1 MKNIYFL
8 LSMLVVLAGACID
21 NNSDLGT
28 NEISRIKFK
37 TKFDETAYRAD
48 RWSEFALD
56 CPEIIQENEEKP
68 LTYRWDINY
77 KTVSTEK
84 DLRFICDE
92 LTTADQGSFPCRL
105 TVSNEDGSSWLDFRL
120 TVTSPYQEG
129 LLIMSKV
136 EDGSMFSFKRE
147 DKENQEFQLNAY
159 KLNNPDF
166 PLGSEPKDV
175 VQVESF
181 LYIGTENPNRIVKV
195 NSQTMEAVSLLDYP
209 GEHLDFMSVP
219 GTATYTIYCF
229 DHGREIELDGSQDAF
244 MNAYQQAIDNVYPG
258 IVLANHAIAV
268 GWSTFVYNDTD
279 GALLDIASLASYFP
293 DEFTGKKLVDMVSCK
308 DSEEMLVIVQAEGE
322 VPEIVYLNPGN
333 NVHYSTVSTQGTGI
347 TDESVFV
354 ASQQYS
360 RLYYSVGNEIY
371 VYDYSTGGNFPAV
384 SSYTV
389 GNAGDVIK
397 AMVLTE
403 EDSKLYVAW
412 ESAAGG
418 ELKGNAK
425 CFVLSGDSEEWEAH
439 GIAGDI
445 VRMIYKL

>member
-1 MKNIYFL
+1 MKNIYFFLSL
-8 LSMLVVLAGACID
+8 LVILTGSCID
-21 NNSDLGT
+21 NDSDLGT

-37 TKFDETAYRAD
+37 TAFDENGYRAD

-105 TVSNEDGSSWLDFRL
+105 TVSNEDGSAWLDFQL
-120 TVTSPYQEG
+120 VVTSPYQEG

-136 EDGSMFSFKRE
+136 QDGTMFSFKRE
-147 DKENQEFQLNAY
+147 DKEGQEFQLNAY

-181 LYIGTENPNRIVKV
+181 LYIGTENPSQIMKV

-209 GEHLDFMSVP
+209 GEHLDFMSEP
-219 GTATYTIYCF
+219 SYMTIYCF
-229 DHGREIELDGSQDAF
+229 DNGREIELDGSQDAF
-244 MNAYQQAIDNVYPG
+244 MNAYQQMIDDIYPG
-258 IVLANHAIAV
+258 AKLANFCLNA
-268 GWSTFVYNDTD
+268 STTLFYNQTD
-279 GALLDIASLASYFP
+279 GILFDVSMTEYFP
-293 DEFTGKKLVDMVSCK
+293 DEFSGKKLVDMVACK
-308 DSEEMLVIVQAEGE
+308 SGEEALVIVQPEEGA
-322 VPEIVYLNPGN
+322 PEIVYLNPGN

-347 TDESVFV
+347 TDKSVFV

-371 VYDYSTGGNFPAV
+371 VYDYSTGGNFPSVA
-384 SSYTV
+384 SYTV
-389 GNAGDVIK
+389 GNPGDVIK
-397 AMVLTE
+397 AMVLMSG
-403 EDSKLYVAW
+403 DSKLYVAW

-425 CFVLSGDSEEWEAH
+425 CFVLSGEGEEWEAR

-445 VRMIYKL
+445 VKMIYKD

>member
-21 NNSDLGT
+21 NDSDLGT

-37 TKFDETAYRAD
+37 TKFDESAYRAD

-105 TVSNEDGSSWLDFRL
+105 TVSNEDGSAWLDFQL
-120 TVTSPYQEG
+120 VVTSPYQEG

-136 EDGSMFSFKRE
+136 QDGTMFSFKRE
-147 DKENQEFQLNAY
+147 DKEGQEFQLNAY

-166 PLGSEPKDV
+166 PLGTEPKGV
-175 VQVESF
+175 IQVGSY
-181 LYIGTENPNRIVKV
+181 LYIGTENPSQIMKV

-209 GEHLDFMSVP
+209 GEHLDFISEP
-219 GTATYTIYCF
+219 KYSTIYCF
-229 DHGREIELDGSQDAF
+229 DNGREIELDGSQDAF
-244 MNAYQQAIDNVYPG
+244 MNAYQQMIDDIYPG
-258 IVLANHAIAV
+258 AKLANFCLNA
-268 GWSTFVYNDTD
+268 STTLFYNQTD
-279 GALLDIASLASYFP
+279 GILFDVPMMTEYFP
-293 DEFTGKKLVDMVSCK
+293 DEFAGKTLVDMVACK
-308 DSEEMLVIVQAEGE
+308 SGEEALVIVQPEEGA
-322 VPEIVYLNPGN
+322 PEIVYLNPGN

-371 VYDYSTGGNFPAV
+371 VYDYSTGGNFPSVA
-384 SSYTV
+384 SYTV
-389 GNAGDVIK
+389 GNPGDVIK
-397 AMVLTE
+397 AMVLMSG
-403 EDSKLYVAW
+403 DSKLYVAW

-425 CFVLSGDSEEWEAH
+425 CFVLSGEGEEWEAQ

-445 VRMIYKL
+445 VKMIYKD

>member
-105 TVSNEDGSSWLDFRL
+105 TVSNEDGSAWLDFQL
-120 TVTSPYQEG
+120 VVTSPYQEG

-136 EDGSMFSFKRE
+136 QDGTMFSFKRE
-147 DKENQEFQLNAY
+147 DKEGQEFQLNAY

-166 PLGSEPKDV
+166 LLGTEPKDV
-175 VQVESF
+175 IQLDEF
-181 LYIGTENPNRIVKV
+181 LYVGTENPCQIMKV

-209 GEHLDFMSVP
+209 GEHLDFIAEPKYS
-219 GTATYTIYCF
+219 TIYCF
-229 DHGREIELDGSQDAF
+229 DNGKEIELDGTQDAF
-244 MNAYQQAIDNVYPG
+244 MNAIQQMIDDIYPAAQ
-258 IVLANHAIAV
+258 LANFALPVSSVAL
-268 GWSTFVYNDTD
+268 FYNQTD
-279 GALLDIASLASYFP
+279 GILFDDSMTEYFP
-293 DEFTGKKLVDMVSCK
+293 DEFAGKKLVDMVACK
-308 DSEEMLVIVQAEGE
+308 SGEEALVIVQPKEGA
-322 VPEIVYLNPGN
+322 PEIVYLNPGN

-347 TDESVFV
+347 TDETVFV

-397 AMVLTE
+397 AMVLTSD
-403 EDSKLYVAW
+403 DSRLYVAW

-418 ELKGNAK
+418 VLKGNAK

>member
-37 TKFDETAYRAD
+37 TKFDESAYRAD

-105 TVSNEDGSSWLDFRL
+105 TVSNEDGSAWLDFQL
-120 TVTSPYQEG
+120 VVTSPYQEG

-136 EDGSMFSFKRE
+136 QDGTMFSFKRE
-147 DKENQEFQLNAY
+147 DKEGQEFQLNAY

-166 PLGSEPKDV
+166 PLGTEPKDV
-175 VQVESF
+175 IQLDEF
-181 LYIGTENPNRIVKV
+181 LYVGTENPSQIMKV

-209 GEHLDFMSVP
+209 GEHLDFMAEPKYS
-219 GTATYTIYCF
+219 TIYCF
-229 DHGREIELDGSQDAF
+229 DNGREIELDGSQDAF
-244 MNAYQQAIDNVYPG
+244 MNAIQQMIDDIYPAAQ
-258 IVLANHAIAV
+258 LANFALPVSSVAL
-268 GWSTFVYNDTD
+268 FYNQTD
-279 GALLDIASLASYFP
+279 GILFDDSMMEYFP
-293 DEFTGKKLVDMVSCK
+293 DEFSGKKLVDMVACK
-308 DSEEMLVIVQAEGE
+308 SGEEALVIVQPEEGA
-322 VPEIVYLNPGN
+322 PEIVYLNPGN

-371 VYDYSTGGNFPAV
+371 VYDYSTGGNFPSVA
-384 SSYTV
+384 SYTV
-389 GNAGDVIK
+389 GNPGDVIK
-397 AMVLTE
+397 AMVLMSG
-403 EDSKLYVAW
+403 DSKLYVAW

-425 CFVLSGDSEEWEAH
+425 CFVLSGEGEEWEAQ

-445 VRMIYKL
+445 VKMIYKD

>member
-21 NNSDLGT
+21 NDSDLGT

-37 TKFDETAYRAD
+37 TKFDESAYRAD

-105 TVSNEDGSSWLDFRL
+105 TVSNEDGSAWLDFQL
-120 TVTSPYQEG
+120 VVTSPYQEG

-136 EDGSMFSFKRE
+136 QDGTMFSFKRE
-147 DKENQEFQLNAY
+147 DKEGQEFQLNAY

-166 PLGSEPKDV
+166 PLGTEPKGV
-175 VQVESF
+175 IQVGSY
-181 LYIGTENPNRIVKV
+181 LYVGTENPSQIMKV

-209 GEHLDFMSVP
+209 GEHLDFMSEP
-219 GTATYTIYCF
+219 SYTTIYCF
-229 DHGREIELDGSQDAF
+229 DNGREIELDGSQDAF
-244 MNAYQQAIDNVYPG
+244 MNAYQQMIDDIYPG
-258 IVLANHAIAV
+258 AKLANFCLNA
-268 GWSTFVYNDTD
+268 STTLFYNQTD
-279 GALLDIASLASYFP
+279 GILFDVPMMTEYFP
-293 DEFTGKKLVDMVSCK
+293 DEFAGKTLVDMVACK
-308 DSEEMLVIVQAEGE
+308 SGEEALVIVQPEEGA
-322 VPEIVYLNPGN
+322 PEIVYLNPGN

-371 VYDYSTGGNFPAV
+371 VYDYSTGGNFPSV

-389 GNAGDVIK
+389 GNPGDVIK
-397 AMVLTE
+397 AMVLMSG
-403 EDSKLYVAW
+403 DSKLYVAW

-425 CFVLSGDSEEWEAH
+425 CFVLSGEGEEWEAQ

-445 VRMIYKL
+445 VKMIYKD

>member
-1 MKNIYFL
+1 MRNIYFALGL
-8 LSMLVVLAGACID
+8 LIVLAGSCID
-21 NNSDLGT
+21 NESDLGT
-28 NEISRIKFK
+28 NKISRIKFK
-37 TKFDETAYRAD
+37 TQFDEKGYRAD

-56 CPEIIQENEEKP
+56 CPEIIQENEEKQ

-92 LTTADQGSFPCRL
+92 LTTAEQGSFPCRL

-136 EDGSMFSFKRE
+136 EEGSMLSFKRE
-147 DKENQEFQLNAY
+147 DKKGQEFQLNAY

-166 PLGSEPKDV
+166 PLGSEPRDIL
-175 VQVESF
+175 QLNEF
-181 LYIGTENPNRIVKV
+181 LYIGTENPNQIVKV
-195 NSQTMEAVSLLDYP
+195 NSQTMEAVALLDYP

-219 GTATYTIYCF
+219 PAWTYTIYCF
-229 DHGREIELDGSQDAF
+229 DNGREIELDASQDAF
-244 MNAYQQAIDNVYPG
+244 MNAYQQAIDDIYPG
-258 IVLANHAIAV
+258 AELANNAVAV
-268 GWSTFVYNDTD
+268 GWSTVVYNNTD
-279 GALLDIASLASYFP
+279 GILFDVTSFEEFFP
-293 DEFTGKKLVDMVSCK
+293 EEFLGKKLIDMKSCK
-308 DSEEMLVIVQAEGE
+308 DTEELLVVVESAGQA
-322 VPEIVYLNPGN
+322 PDIVYLNPGN
-333 NVHYSTVSTQGTGI
+333 SVHYSTVSTAGTGI
-347 TDESVFV
+347 SNQSVFV

-360 RLYYSVGNEIY
+360 RLYYSVGNQIFI
-371 VYDYSTGGNFPAV
+371 YDYSTNGNFPTQA
-384 SSYTV
+384 SYTV
-389 GNAGDVIK
+389 GQSGDVIK

-403 EDSKLYVAW
+403 DDSKLYVAW
-412 ESAAGG
+412 ESASGD

-425 CFVLSGDSEEWEAH
+425 CFVLMGDGEEWEEH

>member
-37 TKFDETAYRAD
+37 TKFDESAYRAD

-56 CPEIIQENEEKP
+56 CPEIIQENEKKP

-105 TVSNEDGSSWLDFRL
+105 TVSNEDGSAWLDFQL
-120 TVTSPYQEG
+120 VVTSPYQEG

-136 EDGSMFSFKRE
+136 QDGTMFSFKRE
-147 DKENQEFQLNAY
+147 DKEGQEFQLNAY

-166 PLGSEPKDV
+166 PLGTEPKGV
-175 VQVESF
+175 IQVGSY
-181 LYIGTENPNRIVKV
+181 LYVGTENPSQIMKV

-209 GEHLDFMSVP
+209 GEHLDFMSEP
-219 GTATYTIYCF
+219 SYMTIYCF
-229 DHGREIELDGSQDAF
+229 DNGREIELDGSQDAF
-244 MNAYQQAIDNVYPG
+244 MNAYQQMIDDIYPG
-258 IVLANHAIAV
+258 AKLANFCLNA
-268 GWSTFVYNDTD
+268 STTLFYNQTD
-279 GALLDIASLASYFP
+279 GILFDVSMTEYFP
-293 DEFTGKKLVDMVSCK
+293 DEFSGKKLVDMVACK
-308 DSEEMLVIVQAEGE
+308 SGEEALVIVQPEEGA
-322 VPEIVYLNPGN
+322 PEIVYLNPGN

-371 VYDYSTGGNFPAV
+371 VYDYSTGGNFPSVA
-384 SSYTV
+384 SYTV
-389 GNAGDVIK
+389 GNPGDVIK
-397 AMVLTE
+397 AMVLMSG
-403 EDSKLYVAW
+403 DSKLYVAW

-425 CFVLSGDSEEWEAH
+425 CFVLSGEGEEWEAQ

-445 VRMIYKL
+445 VKMIYKD

>member
-1 MKNIYFL
+1 MRNIYFALGL
-8 LSMLVVLAGACID
+8 LIVLAGSCID
-21 NNSDLGT
+21 NESDLGT
-28 NEISRIKFK
+28 NKISRIKFK
-37 TKFDETAYRAD
+37 TQFDEKGYRAD

-56 CPEIIQENEEKP
+56 CPEIIQENEEKQ

-92 LTTADQGSFPCRL
+92 LTTAEQGSFPCRL

-136 EDGSMFSFKRE
+136 EEESMLSFKRE
-147 DKENQEFQLNAY
+147 DKKRQEFQLNAY

-166 PLGSEPKDV
+166 PLGTNPKDI
-175 VQVESF
+175 VQMEEF
-181 LYIGTENPNRIVKV
+181 LYIGTENPNQIMKV

-209 GEHLDFMSVP
+209 GEHLDFMAPPAS
-219 GTATYTIYCF
+219 GYYTIYCF
-229 DHGREIELDGSQDAF
+229 DHGREIELDGTQDAF
-244 MNAYQQAIDNVYPG
+244 MNAYQQMIDDIYPG
-258 IVLANHAIAV
+258 AVLANNAVSV
-268 GWSTFVYNDTD
+268 GWYTLVYNNTD
-279 GALLDIASLASYFP
+279 GILLDIMTLMDF
-293 DEFTGKKLVDMVSCK
+293 F
-308 DSEEMLVIVQAEGE
+308 SEEFAGKTLIDMKSCRNETEVLVIVEAAGQA
-322 VPEIVYLNPGN
+322 PDIVYLSPLAS
-333 NVHYSTVSTQGTGI
+333 VHNSTVSTAGTGI
-347 TDESVFV
+347 SNQSVFV

-360 RLYYSVGNEIY
+360 RLYYSVGNQIF
-371 VYDYSTGGNFPAV
+371 VYDYSTNGNFPTQA
-384 SSYTV
+384 SYTV
-389 GNAGDVIK
+389 GQSGDVIK

-403 EDSKLYVAW
+403 DDSKLYVAW
-412 ESAAGG
+412 ESASGD

-425 CFVLSGDSEEWEAH
+425 CFVLMGDGEEWEEH